1 MVEGDVLTTDKP
13 ALFHP
18 RAPASSRGRGAT
30 TNVLI
35 FCRPLI
41 RGVADEG
48 GGQSGQSGDV
58 GCEEIGWDG
67 EIQPIQSFGRLLYSD
82 DRPVALLQ
90 RNILKKEHGEGREG
104 HH

>member
-1 MVEGDVLTTDKP
+1 MLETEVDCENNICGQRTASFLERLRVTLRFSLFEMVEGDVLTTDKP

-41 RGVADEG
+41 SG
-48 GGQSGQSGDV
+48 GLQMK
-58 GCEEIGWDG
+58 EEV
-67 EIQPIQSFGRLLYSD
+67 SR
-82 DRPVALLQ
+82 VKAVT
-90 RNILKKEHGEGREG
+90 
-104 HH
+104 